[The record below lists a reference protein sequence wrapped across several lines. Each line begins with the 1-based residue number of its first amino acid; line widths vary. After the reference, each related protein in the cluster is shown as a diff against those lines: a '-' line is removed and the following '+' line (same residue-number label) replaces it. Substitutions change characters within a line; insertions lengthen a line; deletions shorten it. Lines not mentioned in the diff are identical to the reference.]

1 MNAEATPEGLAAVS
15 RSSVVNGLPDS
26 YYNRDYA
33 DRINKVTVEDLQ
45 RVADKWGICFVRWLF
60 VGNIAHLRA
69 FTSFLATWWL
79 STTTTTPSYPSAATR
94 RR

>member
-45 RVADKWGICFVRWLF
+45 RVADKWGIFFCL
-60 VGNIAHLRA
+60 IAICGK
-69 FTSFLATWWL
+69 
-79 STTTTTPSYPSAATR
+79 
-94 RR
+94 